1 MSRPAFPG
9 FALSLGVLWLLTGAL
24 YKLFDGSPVDLPP
37 PVLERSPLDMYDTFR
52 YAILVELAVAGLVL
66 TVPRL
71 GWVLLAG
78 TFATFLAVLAPL
90 AMEGAESCGC
100 FGSNVTIKPWMMMA
114 IDGGLLL
121 VLLFS
126 KPWTLPRDSGLGLAA
141 FLPFLGLA
149 VAAPMMKLPRPEL
162 PTPAAKPAVE
172 APQVGPGS
180 EPAEVAVDV
189 APPDE
194 VQPAEVAA
202 EPIEEQPVEADP
214 VQEEP
219 EAPEDVAAIDAPEPV
234 AEEQPGD
241 SDLPEFWELTWRD
254 WEGKDFYETD
264 LASFADQSQG
274 AVLPESHVVVYRQT
288 CEVCQEHLE
297 ELWEEEQLD
306 PEKWLNKT
314 LVLVR
319 IVENKDTE
327 ENNVCRTL
335 PVNYQYVTLPA
346 LRRGY
351 GITTPLTFDVD
362 ENNLVQNVVDVRK
375 LRENGEGGE

>member
-24 YKLFDGSPVDLPP
+24 YKLFDGSPNDLPP
-37 PVLERSPLDMYDTFR
+37 PVVERSPLDMFDTFR
-52 YAILVELAVAGLVL
+52 YAILVELAVVGLVL

-126 KPWTLPRDSGLGLAA
+126 KPWTLPRDSGLGFAA

-149 VAAPMMKLPRPEL
+149 IAAPTLKLQRPEL
-162 PTPAAKPAVE
+162 PTAAVKPAVE
-172 APQVGPGS
+172 ASTAAPEVEPS
-180 EPAEVAVDV
+180 EVTIDV
-189 APPDE
+189 APPDGTE
-194 VQPAEVAA
+194 PAEVTA
-202 EPIEEQPVEADP
+202 ETTDEPLEEAPVVEDP
-214 VQEEP
+214 VLEEP
-219 EAPEDVAAIDAPEPV
+219 ETPVDVV
-234 AEEQPGD
+234 VEEQPGD
-241 SDLPEFWELTWRD
+241 SDLPEFWELTWRE
-254 WEGKDFYETD
+254 WEGKDFYEID
-264 LASFADQSQG
+264 LASFADQSEG
-274 AVLPESHVVVYRQT
+274 AVLPNSHVVVYRQT
-288 CEVCQEHLE
+288 CEVCDEHLRS
-297 ELWEEEQLD
+297 LWEEEQLEPD
-306 PEKWLNKT
+306 KWLEKT

-335 PVNYQYVTLPA
+335 PVNYQKVSLPA

-351 GITTPLTFDVD
+351 GITTPMTFDVD
-362 ENNLVQNVVDVRK
+362 ENNLVQNVVDVRELLEK
-375 LRENGEGGE
+375 GEGGE